1 MTWDDPSYIE
11 QLTEISELEEKLAEA
26 TARAEAAEL
35 RLKGAVQAAFD
46 DACKAICQYCK
57 YNYGYVGPSYLSHA
71 VDPEFEDNTKIY
83 WCDAHPIRNI
93 AAVKGLKG
101 EEK

>member
-1 MTWDDPSYIE
+1 MGKSDVDYWAEAEVLKD
-11 QLTEISELEEKLAEA
+11 QLATA

-35 RLKGAVQAAFD
+35 GLKGAVQAAFD

-57 YNYGYVGPSYLSHA
+57 YNIGYVGPSYLSHA
-71 VDPEFEDNTKIY
+71 VDPEFEDSQEIY
-83 WCDAHPIRNI
+83 WCAAHPIRNI

-101 EEK
+101 KK